1 MSRWPTEDHLVS
13 YLHLAPK
20 ARIRGGKVI
29 NQERQKVR
37 SRTAEALRMAATALH
52 HSNSYLGARFRQFKA
67 RLGGPKSAIKAMAAH
82 LARLIY
88 RMLKQGEE
96 YVRQGL
102 EAYEKKYH
110 ERRLTGLKKSAAS
123 LGFKLI
129 PTEVLTPAVS

>member
-20 ARIRGGKVI
+20 ARISGGKVI
-29 NQERQKVR
+29 NHERQKVR

-82 LARLIY
+82 LARLISDAPHGKDWVDY
-88 RMLKQGEE
+88 RGRRTRKKTPGTS
-96 YVRQGL
+96 
-102 EAYEKKYH
+102 EAIA
-110 ERRLTGLKKSAAS
+110 RT
-123 LGFKLI
+123 
-129 PTEVLTPAVS
+129 